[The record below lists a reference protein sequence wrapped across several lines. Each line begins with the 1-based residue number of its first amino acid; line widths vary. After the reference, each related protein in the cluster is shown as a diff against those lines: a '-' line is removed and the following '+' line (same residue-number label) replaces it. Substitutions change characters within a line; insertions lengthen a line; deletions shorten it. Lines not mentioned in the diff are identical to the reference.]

1 MVETASHISD
11 ACSLQAD
18 QHVCS
23 LDQHTAGREVRWL
36 HKNSKSP
43 LLLFQYSFWQKE
55 YLKTNKAITHRCG
68 RQSLDFS
75 CLGGLRQHRAQRS
88 DGKHQ
93 YVSILQ
99 SAAGVL
105 FSASVIPT
113 PGGAVAHTLREALL
127 TVQWYDLQGFLYFNV
142 NTGCNNS
149 LAKDRAT
156 LLHLCVRQCL

>member
-1 MVETASHISD
+1 MFETASHISD

-36 HKNSKSP
+36 HQNSKV
-43 LLLFQYSFWQKE
+43 LFCFSNTAFGKE

-105 FSASVIPT
+105 YSASVILT

-127 TVQWYDLQGFLYFNV
+127 KVQWYDLQGFLYFIV
-142 NTGCNNS
+142 NTGYNNS

-156 LLHLCVRQCL
+156 LLPLCVRQCL